1 MVLRRPGECDN
12 PTLPDRDI
20 LTWRLQS
27 PFRETCLWNL
37 ALGYLLHGEVTYQP
51 LEALA
56 VDVMSLPVGKVT
68 DVTLIALAVVAV
80 DLNFI
85 ESPAVRGSASRS

>member
-1 MVLRRPGECDN
+1 
-12 PTLPDRDI
+12 
-20 LTWRLQS
+20 
-27 PFRETCLWNL
+27 L
-37 ALGYLLHGEVTYQP
+37 ALGRPLHGEVAYQP

-56 VDVMSLPVGKVT
+56 VGVMSLPVGEVT
-68 DVTLIALAVVAV
+68 DVALIALAVVAV